1 MKLDISNLLCRLNV
15 KNTAIT
21 LVMQYMMHSES
32 GNLLKVFFEIS
43 ASISETLQDRDVAT
57 MGD

>member
-1 MKLDISNLLCRLNV
+1 
-15 KNTAIT
+15 
-21 LVMQYMMHSES
+21 MQYMMHSES

-57 MGD
+57 MGDW